1 MSHHRQKNTIKY
13 KITKKKYKK
22 LNPKKRY
29 RGRGLKNKRNSEFT
43 IMLSNLRGFKSK
55 KKSLETIL
63 DNVTPSM
70 LLTNETQM
78 VGRMKMSLPNYTT
91 WVRNRS
97 DKGGGGIAT
106 SVRQSYKDSAVGV
119 SEGEDDDEFLI
130 TRIDA
135 FSPALCVIN
144 SYGEQRRT
152 RKEEVENKW
161 NRLRKEMEAVR
172 MRGNFCVYAGDLN
185 KLVWVGEFGV
195 EGNKRQDKRN

>member
-1 MSHHRQKNTIKY
+1 MD
-13 KITKKKYKK
+13 
-22 LNPKKRY
+22 
-29 RGRGLKNKRNSEFT
+29 SEFT
-43 IMLSNLRGFKSK
+43 ILLSNLRGFKSK

-70 LLTNETQM
+70 ALLNETQM
-78 VGRMKMSLPNYTT
+78 VGKMKMSLSNYTT

-97 DKGGGGIAT
+97 EKGGGGIAT
-106 SVRQSYKDSAVGV
+106 AVRQSYQDSAVGV
-119 SEGEDDDEFLI
+119 CKGKDDDEFLI

-135 FSPALCVIN
+135 FSPALCLIN